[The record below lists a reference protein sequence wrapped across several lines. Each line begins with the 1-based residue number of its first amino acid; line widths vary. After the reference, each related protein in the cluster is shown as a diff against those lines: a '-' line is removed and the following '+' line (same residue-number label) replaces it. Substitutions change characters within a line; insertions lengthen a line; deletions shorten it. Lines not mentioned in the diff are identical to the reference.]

1 MPANHK
7 RLIAALLLSA
17 AVHALLFVPAQPA
30 PESISLRSII
40 HARLDK
46 QNRELVQQAQSGQLE
61 RAEAKSTTQQSQL
74 SDAAEKVVK
83 EQTES
88 AAKQQE
94 ATSEKKLTT
103 DTASNNKVKQTK
115 ELSDQEKIE
124 QITTESSEQ
133 PAETEPQAANPQSN
147 TQKQQLS
154 QAQVEAISGNEDP
167 TYTSYLKV
175 LSQYLGQRL
184 QAKAGMKGNIRLK
197 IKIQY
202 GSIATSVKVIDS
214 SGDQVIDDWAIKA
227 ALAANPYPSIPKE
240 LGSTFEFSPTL
251 KLGE

>member
-17 AVHALLFVPAQPA
+17 AVHALLFVPAQPE

-46 QNRELVQQAQSGQLE
+46 QNRELIQQAQSGQLE
-61 RAEAKSTTQQSQL
+61 QAEAKNTTEQSQL

-83 EQTES
+83 EQAES

-115 ELSDQEKIE
+115 EISDQEQAE
-124 QITTESSEQ
+124 QITAESSEQ

-214 SGDQVIDDWAIKA
+214 SGDQLIDDWAIKA